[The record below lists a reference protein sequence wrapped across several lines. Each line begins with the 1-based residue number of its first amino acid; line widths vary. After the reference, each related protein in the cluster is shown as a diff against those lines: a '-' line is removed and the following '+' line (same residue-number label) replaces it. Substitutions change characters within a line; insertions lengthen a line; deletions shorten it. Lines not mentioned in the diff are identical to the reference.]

1 MRQNKNLRK
10 DTCHTFNAMVTKGP
24 LMIMGGWTLREI
36 PRPQVIHLR
45 KLEYMLVSISLI

>member
-1 MRQNKNLRK
+1 MKIQGKIPV
-10 DTCHTFNAMVTKGP
+10 TFNAMVAKGP

-36 PRPQVIHLR
+36 PRPQVIHHLK